1 MDKFLDT
8 FDQPKLN
15 QEDINHL
22 NWCITSN
29 ETKEATKNLPNK
41 KSPGSDAFLSEFYKT
56 FKEGKLHNSFM
67 KPHYT
72 HPKTGQ
78 LHIQKGKL

>member
-15 QEDINHL
+15 QEYINHL
-22 NWCITSN
+22 NRCITSN
-29 ETKEATKNLPNK
+29 ETEEATKNLPNK

-56 FKEGKLHNSFM
+56 FKEELIPHSFKFSM
-67 KPHYT
+67 K
-72 HPKTGQ
+72 
-78 LHIQKGKL
+78 